1 MGNKASKNKINLDT
15 ASRLDV
21 ICRRGDT
28 FNLVLDFNKSMPT
41 SGWRMEV
48 REVDTDDA
56 AGEADIEFTDSDITV
71 SEGTESDSKVTI
83 QKSSAIMQAV
93 ASGLYVY
100 DLQNTSN
107 STVKTYLYGTFK
119 INEDVTL
126 SA

>member
-1 MGNKASKNKINLDT
+1 
-15 ASRLDV
+15 
-21 ICRRGDT
+21 
-28 FNLVLDFNKSMPT
+28 MPT

-71 SEGTESDSKVTI
+71 SEGTESNSKVTI